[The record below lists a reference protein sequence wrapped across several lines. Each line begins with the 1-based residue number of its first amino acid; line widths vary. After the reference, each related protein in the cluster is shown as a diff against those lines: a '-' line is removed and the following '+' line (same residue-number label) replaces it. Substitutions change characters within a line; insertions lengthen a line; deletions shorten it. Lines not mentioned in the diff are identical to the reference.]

1 MKIYLVHL
9 SHMDTNCYIVAD
21 EKTNEAVVIDPG
33 EYTQKLVDKIEKENL
48 QIKYI
53 LLTHGHFDHILGVHD
68 LKEKTGAKVLIHI
81 EDAGCLEDENKS
93 LMSMIEKGI
102 QVPLKADMVF
112 DEGDIITFG
121 NVSLKVMH
129 TPGHTKGSVCFVN
142 EEERAIF
149 SGDTIFYQTYG
160 RTDFP
165 GGSVDEML
173 KSLYR
178 IYSLRGDYSLY
189 PGHGIMTTVEKERK
203 TNRYMRKLK

>member
-68 LKEKTGAKVLIHI
+68 LKEKTGARVLIHI
-81 EDAGCLEDENKS
+81 EDAECLEDENKS
-93 LMSMIEKGI
+93 LMGMIERGI
-102 QVPLKADMVF
+102 QVPVKSDMVF
-112 DEGDIITFG
+112 DEGDKITFG
-121 NVSLKVMH
+121 NVSLEVMH

-165 GGSVDEML
+165 GGSDDEML

-189 PGHGIMTTVEKERK
+189 PGHGIMTTIEKERK